1 MGQEFVA
8 RKGFKSLQDANIE
21 GNLTVSQ
28 DISGDYIYLN
38 NLTANKILYSVGNK
52 IQSSNVDVSVL
63 NNIDTSY
70 VDTLVSSVSGSLQTQ
85 INNISGGSGVSN
97 FLSLTDTPST
107 YTNNEGKQLIIS
119 GGSIIFKDEVNEL
132 YELEDVSLSSPQNN
146 QVLSYSQSISGW
158 TNIDLETITISG
170 GDTFLSKNG
179 GDIVYINIDEH
190 LKVGNINNTT
200 NKENGQLWYDNG
212 FNFYENGQQK
222 TFENIIDDHIM
233 KALERQIRVDSNNSS
248 ITYVGEAEP
257 NTNTSD
263 ASWRIQRIIE
273 ISETDFD
280 IQWSSSGD
288 FDQIFDNRESL
299 SYN

>member
-8 RKGFKSLQDANIE
+8 RKGFKSLQDSNIE

-28 DISGDYIYLN
+28 DISGNYIYLN
-38 NLTANKILYSVGNK
+38 NLTSNKILYSIGNK
-52 IQSSNVDVSVL
+52 IKSSNVDVSVL

-70 VDTLVSSVSGSLQTQ
+70 VDTLVSSISGNLQTQ
-85 INNISGGSGVSN
+85 IYNISGGVSN

-107 YTNNEGKQLIIS
+107 YTNNDGKQLSIS
-119 GGSIIFKDEVNEL
+119 GGNIIFKEEVNEL

-146 QVLSYSQSISGW
+146 QVLSYNQSISGW
-158 TNIDLETITISG
+158 VNIDLATITISG
-170 GDTFLSKNG
+170 GDTFLPKNG

-200 NKENGQLWYDNG
+200 NKTNGQLWYDNG

-280 IQWSSSGD
+280 IQWSSSGE